1 MILLD
6 SPYSCSAQEIE
17 EVVKVQYELDSKMK
31 ESNSLREGFLS
42 ALQRL
47 ERLKEASSI
56 KGWDGEE
63 AEAASLTSYNYAR
76 WFLTEVPLG
85 IIAPD
90 PGIDVNGQM
99 TLEWRRSDGR
109 LLSLTFDDKGNVH
122 YILFLKA
129 DKIYGVRPVS
139 LGYSDKLKDFL
150 EDIIKK

>member
-6 SPYSCSAQEIE
+6 SPYSCSSQEIE
-17 EVVKVQYELDSKMK
+17 EIVKVQQELDNKMK

-47 ERLKEASSI
+47 ERLKDAAAI
-56 KGWDGEE
+56 KGWDGED
-63 AEAASLTSYNYAR
+63 AEAVSLISYNYAK
-76 WFLTEVPLG
+76 WFLVEAPLG

-90 PGIDVNGQM
+90 PGVDINGQM

-109 LLSLTFDDKGNVH
+109 LLSLTFDDRGNVH
-122 YILFLKA
+122 YIFFLKA
-129 DKIYGVRPVS
+129 ERIYGTRPVS

-150 EDIIKK
+150 EDIIRK